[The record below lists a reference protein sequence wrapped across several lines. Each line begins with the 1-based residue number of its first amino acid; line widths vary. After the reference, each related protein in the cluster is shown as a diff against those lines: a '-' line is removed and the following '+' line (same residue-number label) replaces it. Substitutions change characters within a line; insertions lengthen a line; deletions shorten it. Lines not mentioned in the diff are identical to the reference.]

1 MPIKDYSTTA
11 ANNTLTPPNGAPE
24 GMAAGLVNNTIRQVM
39 ADTRL
44 FYESG
49 GWCDLGHV
57 PTYVS
62 ATSFTIPTDVT
73 AYYTVGRRIRMYGA
87 IMGTLYGFITVS
99 AYSAPNTTVTVVLD
113 SGSLTS
119 NLSSVLLAFTEQEAQ
134 RLADNAVTTAKIANN
149 SVTTDKLAIN
159 SVTTIK
165 IADGNVT
172 AAKLS
177 FPIDYVRQSNI
188 QVFTSSGTYTPT
200 GNMRFCI
207 VEAVGG
213 GGGGGGVSSTGSS
226 SGRGGGGGGGG
237 GYFRRILSAADIGA
251 SKSVTIGGGGGGGGV
266 GGGPGGNGGT
276 TSFATFGT
284 ATGGIGGSFGGGGVP
299 SLGGAG
305 GSGSGGN
312 INVSGGTGSTG
323 IAVNNANWGAQGGNG
338 GQSFLGIGGSGV
350 YVAGSSNTG
359 ESGLGFGGGGA
370 GASSSL
376 GAGSASGGA
385 GANGIV
391 IVTEFYT

>member
-1 MPIKDYSTTA
+1 MPIKDYSTIA

-39 ADTRL
+39 ADTRS

-73 AYYTVGRRIRMYGA
+73 AFYGVGRRIRMYGA
-87 IMGTLYGFITVS
+87 IMGTLYGFITAS

-119 NLSSVLLAFTEQEAQ
+119 NLSSVLLAFTDFQAQ
-134 RLADNAVTTAKIANN
+134 AIADFGITSAKLATN
-149 SVTTDKLAIN
+149 SVTT
-159 SVTTIK
+159 TK

-207 VEAVGG
+207 VEALGA
-213 GGGGGGVSSTGSS
+213 GGGGGGVSSS
-226 SGRGGGGGGGG
+226 SGTQGRAGGGGGGG

-251 SKSVTIGGGGGGGGV
+251 SKSVTIGAGGSGGAAGGN
-266 GGGPGGNGGT
+266 GGNGGT

-284 ATGGIGGSFGGGGVP
+284 ATGGIGGTAGSLGVP

>member
-1 MPIKDYSTTA
+1 MPIKDYSTIA

-24 GMAAGLVNNTIRQVM
+24 GMAAGLVNNTIRQIM

-73 AYYTVGRRIRMYGA
+73 AFYGVGRRIRMYGA
-87 IMGTLYGFITVS
+87 IMGTLFGYITAS
-99 AYSAPNTTVTVVLD
+99 TYSAPNTTVTVTLD

-119 NLSSVLLAFTEQEAQ
+119 NLSNVLLAFTDFQAQ
-134 RLADNAVTTAKIANN
+134 AIADFGITSNKLATNSVTTAKLADG
-149 SVTTDKLAIN
+149 SVT
-159 SVTTIK
+159 S
-165 IADGNVT
+165 
-172 AAKLS
+172 AKLS
-177 FPIDYVRQSNI
+177 FPIDYLRLSNI

-200 GNMRFCI
+200 GNMRICI

-213 GGGGGGVSSTGSS
+213 GGGGGGVSSSS
-226 SGRGGGGGGGG
+226 STAGRGGGGGGGG
-237 GYFRRILSAADIGA
+237 GYFKRILTAADIGA
-251 SKSVTIGGGGGGGGV
+251 SKSVTIGAGGSGGAAGGN
-266 GGGPGGNGGT
+266 GGNGGT

-284 ATGGIGGSFGGGGVP
+284 ATGGIGGTAG
-299 SLGGAG
+299 SLGASSSGGAG
-305 GSGSGGN
+305 GLGSGGN
-312 INVSGGTGSTG
+312 INASGGTGLTG

-338 GQSFLGIGGSGV
+338 GKSILGIQGSGV
-350 YVAGSSNTG
+350 YVGGNSNTG
-359 ESGLGFGGGGA
+359 ESGLCFGGGGA

-376 GAGSASGGA
+376 GAGGASGGS